1 MYNRYVPRSDGS
13 YCRTRVPDSPPRQ
26 AAVPQPKQNIPAE
39 ACAEEPAASKAI
51 LAPASCRKPSGCGKP
66 MPRKPAAQNPSCGSS
81 LGSFLKQILP
91 KNFDTADLIVVLL
104 LLLISGDSTE
114 DQNNAL
120 LTLALYLF
128 M

>member
-1 MYNRYVPRSDGS
+1 MYNRYVPQSDGS

-26 AAVPQPKQNIPAE
+26 AAMPQLRKNIPTNH
-39 ACAEEPAASKAI
+39 EPKESVVENI
-51 LAPASCRKPSGCGKP
+51 NPVPPPCPKPSGCARNIQ
-66 MPRKPAAQNPSCGSS
+66 RKPAQQNPSCGSS
-81 LGSFLKQILP
+81 VGSFLKQILP

-104 LLLISGDSTE
+104 LLLISADNAE

>member
-1 MYNRYVPRSDGS
+1 MYNRYIPQPDGS
-13 YCRTRVPDSPPRQ
+13 FRRNPVSERQPGKPR
-26 AAVPQPKQNIPAE
+26 PQPAPP
-39 ACAEEPAASKAI
+39 EPK
-51 LAPASCRKPSGCGKP
+51 PEPPPPPPERCSCREMPTPPSGMGIG
-66 MPRKPAAQNPSCGSS
+66 N
-81 LGSFLKQILP
+81 FLRQLLP

-104 LLLISGDSTE
+104 LLLMAGDCPE

>member
-1 MYNRYVPRSDGS
+1 MYNRYVPQSDGS
-13 YCRTRVPDSPPRQ
+13 YCRTRLPDSPPRQ
-26 AAVPQPKQNIPAE
+26 SAAVQQQKLPTSAESTENENIKANPAPVP
-39 ACAEEPAASKAI
+39 CQ
-51 LAPASCRKPSGCGKP
+51 KPSGC
-66 MPRKPAAQNPSCGSS
+66 PRNFQRKHSPQNPSSS
-81 LGSFLKQILP
+81 SIGSFLKQILP

-104 LLLISGDSTE
+104 LLLISGDTQE

>member
-1 MYNRYVPRSDGS
+1 MYNRYIPQSDGS
-13 YCRTRVPDSPPRQ
+13 YCHTRVPDIPPRQ
-26 AAVPQPKQNIPAE
+26 AAVPQPRKDIPINRE
-39 ACAEEPAASKAI
+39 VEDPATPNA
-51 LAPASCRKPSGCGKP
+51 
-66 MPRKPAAQNPSCGSS
+66 KPALHPCPKPTGCARNNQKNNPQQNPVCGSS
-81 LGSFLKQILP
+81 VSSFLKQILP

-104 LLLISGDSTE
+104 LLLISADNAE